1 MFPNIIPPEEIERCK
16 KACHDFMLDVLST
29 IDGMNKDVA
38 VVHSYATYEDT
49 GATVKNIAI
58 ASYQYR
64 ARVHNATV
72 GLDSMWE
79 VKIPIIL
86 ELDESLIELD
96 VYKYTIKSIIELHTE
111 MTKKTPWLSF
121 ITKNILVCQTRV
133 LHGEHNISSEVIAM
147 QDFLIKK
154 TSQG

>member
-16 KACHDFMLDVLST
+16 KACHEFLLDAVST
-29 IDGMNKDVA
+29 VDGIHKDVV
-38 VVHSYATYEDT
+38 VVHSYATYDDT
-49 GATVKNIAI
+49 GSTVKNIAI

-64 ARVHNATV
+64 AVVHNDTV
-72 GLDSMWE
+72 GLDTMWE

-96 VYKYTIKSIIELHTE
+96 VYKYTIRSILDLHAE
-111 MTKKTPWLSF
+111 MTKKTPWLNF
-121 ITKNILVCQTRV
+121 IRKNILVCQTRT
-133 LHGEHNISSEVIAM
+133 LHGEHNLTSEVISM

-154 TSQG
+154 TSM